1 MVENDD
7 RTDKIISMLQFAK
20 KSGKLVFGHD
30 AVLKQIKKKKVEM
43 IILAVDLSEKSRQ
56 SITRNT
62 ENSFIDI
69 VAWGTK
75 DLFEKIFGRL
85 VGIIG
90 VTDINFKSGLKEHFS
105 SYKLEA

>member
-1 MVENDD
+1 MEKND
-7 RTDKIISMLQFAK
+7 RTEKIVTMLQLAK
-20 KSGKLVFGHD
+20 KSGKLIFGHD

-43 IILAVDLSEKSRQ
+43 IILALDLSENSRT
-56 SITRNT
+56 SIYKNA
-62 ENSFIDI
+62 ENCLIDI

-75 DLFEKIFGRL
+75 DLFEKIFGKL

-105 SYKLEA
+105 FIKLEV